1 LNKNNRYTIVLA
13 DSAEGLVEKVNQRID
28 EGWELIG
35 GHCAFPNG
43 TVIMFSQSMVFRQK
57 IPIKKMI

>member
-1 LNKNNRYTIVLA
+1 MLA
-13 DSAEGLVEKVNQRID
+13 DSAEGLIEKVNQRID
-28 EGWELIG
+28 EGWELVG

-43 TVIMFSQSMVFRQK
+43 TVITFSQSMVFERK